1 MATVKDFLER
11 LKRVNVKS
19 ITVAIINEN
28 QKQITELNIDTL
40 AKGRNYENELVGVYK
55 PLTEL
60 IASESSPKPLLP
72 KIAGEPYNFVWSG
85 DLVGNIKAES
95 KADKI
100 LFDSTGKGTGDKLEF
115 VEKNKLI
122 GLTIDKEQVLNN
134 DILRP
139 NYVKKI
145 KNALNL

>member
-1 MATVKDFLER
+1 MVTVKDFLEK

-19 ITVAIINEN
+19 MTVAIINEN
-28 QKQITELNIDTL
+28 QKEITELNIDTL
-40 AKGRNYENELVGVYK
+40 AKGKNYKDELVGRYSL
-55 PLTEL
+55 LTQM
-60 IASESSPKPLLP
+60 IASEDPRPLLP
-72 KIAGEPYNFVWSG
+72 KIAGEPYNFIWGG
-85 DLVGNIKAES
+85 DLVGNVKAEP

-122 GLTIDKEQVLNN
+122 GLTINNEQILNN

-139 NYVKKI
+139 NYVNKL